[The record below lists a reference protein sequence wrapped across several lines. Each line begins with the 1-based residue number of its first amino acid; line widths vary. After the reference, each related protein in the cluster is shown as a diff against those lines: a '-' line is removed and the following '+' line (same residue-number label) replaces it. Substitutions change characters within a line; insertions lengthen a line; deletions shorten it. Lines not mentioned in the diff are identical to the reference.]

1 MCSSC
6 FKVGLLNFL
15 RPTLLGCMIS
25 TTRHEANKEY
35 KFFTCAGDMI
45 STTKANK
52 EYKLFEVNKYSY
64 GANKIS

>member
-25 TTRHEANKEY
+25 TTEANKEY
-35 KFFTCAGDMI
+35 KFFTCGGDMI